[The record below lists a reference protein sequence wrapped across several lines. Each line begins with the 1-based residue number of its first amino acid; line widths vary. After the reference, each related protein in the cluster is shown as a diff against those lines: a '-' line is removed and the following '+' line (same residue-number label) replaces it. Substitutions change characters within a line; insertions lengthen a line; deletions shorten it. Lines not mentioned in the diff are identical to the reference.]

1 MKKLLSI
8 LVLSLLFSGSAYAEW
23 TIQKENNEFEN
34 KESTYIISENALP
47 NKKLSFPYEN
57 TEVNLVVGCTKYTEW
72 VYFFFNTVNLNYE
85 TFNSNGDQVSD
96 ISVKVGDRIYGVE
109 VYSESGSNF
118 VMVDK
123 SDKKRMIRYISE
135 NDSIMAQFDHYGNG
149 KRHYV
154 FNTLNFKKTF
164 DENCK

>member
-8 LVLSLLFSGSAYAEW
+8 LVLILLFSGSGYAEW

-34 KESTYIISENALP
+34 KQSTYIISENALP

-57 TEVNLVVGCTKYTEW
+57 TEVNLVVGCTKYNEW

-118 VMVDK
+118 VMVDS
-123 SDKKRMIRYISE
+123 SDKKRMLRYISE
-135 NDSIMAQFDHYGNG
+135 NNSIMAQFDHYGNG